1 METEQDFEQL
11 LAEWER
17 SIHYHIRK
25 LHIIDANGDFYAEG
39 LFALWQAHRTYNP
52 EAGEFSTYAHWKIR
66 NALIDQ
72 IRRENN
78 RQERENRFVEELIH
92 SEDYIWEDE
101 PVDTYFWDQVKNLLT
116 PNQWK
121 WVSHRVKQG
130 RSVAETARIEGVTQD
145 AVKNW
150 GRHARNKLKSCRHLL

>member
-1 METEQDFEQL
+1 MHTEQDFEQI

-25 LHIIDANGDFYAEG
+25 LHIIDAEGDFYAEG

-72 IRRENN
+72 IRRENT
-78 RQERENRFVEELIH
+78 RQDRENRFVEEIIH
-92 SEDYIWEDE
+92 GEGFIWEDE
-101 PVDTYFWDQVKNLLT
+101 LVDTYLWEQVKKLLT
-116 PNQWK
+116 ANQWK
-121 WVSHRVKQG
+121 WVCHRIIHS
-130 RSVAETARIEGVTQD
+130 RSVAETARMEGVTQD

-150 GRHARNKLKSCRHLL
+150 GRHARNKLKHYRHLL